1 MGESSCE
8 RKREGSSKDREG
20 EADSSGR
27 GSKISWSVRDKG
39 LRMQQLLEIVGD
51 GATGNEVYGGK
62 KGSRSS

>member
-8 RKREGSSKDREG
+8 RKREGSSK
-20 EADSSGR
+20 ADSGGR

-39 LRMQQLLEIVGD
+39 LRKQQVHEIVGY

-62 KGSRSS
+62 KGK